1 MENTRET
8 GSKRL
13 NCPPINAE
21 TTKKCRSSAGTTTHF
36 LKQLILTILLFAILP
51 VTALAAG
58 EDAPGTLYV
67 GQTQITGSGYW
78 KTNSD
83 GTLTTEGAN
92 NDNYN
97 VYYDG
102 NGTLTL
108 NSATIKGDNSP
119 IGVPYGAGI
128 YAQCSSNQPVAL
140 TIELIGTNTITGDHG
155 IFVNAEIGTSI
166 FGADASL
173 TITGKGSLDVSGF
186 NHGIYV
192 KSGTGDA
199 SLTIN
204 DASVVAKTTQT
215 YSGGYAGVCVQS
227 GSDATSSPQLSLAVN
242 GGSLTASA
250 SEGNDGILFYVGDSS
265 ATNATTSLTV
275 SNNAIVRAENGIK
288 AGRVDKPTPSGT
300 GIVFDGTEGTV
311 YGDVTLQ
318 ENLEIGEGESLT
330 IGQNASLTTNGR
342 LTVNGGT
349 LNGTPSGDVTYKVT
363 GVSLDKGSLT
373 LDVGESENL
382 IATVQ
387 PDNATIQNVTWSS
400 NKAEVATVENG
411 VVTAKG
417 EGKATITVTTEDD
430 SFTATCT
437 VTVAHTWG
445 DVSYEWSKDDEGNQ
459 TCTATRTCKKDET
472 HTESAIAT
480 VTGKQTKDPTCTEMG
495 ETTYTATF
503 SVDWAEEQ
511 TTTEDIPAFGHTW
524 DDPVYIWSNDYKTC
538 TATRTCKNDEKHVE
552 SATATEISEQ
562 TKDPTCT
569 EKGET
574 TYTATFSVDW
584 AEEQTTT
591 EDIPANGHNY
601 VNGTCTVCGADDPD
615 YVAPEPEP
623 EPEPTYYR
631 IDLRPVEGAT
641 VILSADEVEEGG
653 TLTFTIEIA
662 EGYVADD
669 LMVTVSQG
677 IGKAVEVKP
686 DEAGV
691 YTVKEVDGLVTITVY
706 GVKEAT
712 PVGMENIEGVQVYAH
727 EGAIYVHTPTEKR
740 VMIVAMNGVLK
751 ASGEQVGKR
760 RYELPRGFYVVWV
773 EGESF
778 KVAN

>member
-1 MENTRET
+1 MTVHKFESSRKTTVEINEYKHI
-8 GSKRL
+8 KRKNMKNNPQKKIL
-13 NCPPINAE
+13 RQDGFPIGTEMA
-21 TTKKCRSSAGTTTHF
+21 KKRYSSAGTTTLF

-140 TIELIGTNTITGDHG
+140 TIELIGTNTITGHYG
-155 IFVNAEIGTSI
+155 IYVNAEQGQTVGTN
-166 FGADASL
+166 ASL
-173 TITGKGSLDVSGF
+173 LIRNSSDNGILEVSGSSD
-186 NHGIYV
+186 GIYV
-192 KSGTGDA
+192 KSGTGNA

-215 YSGGYAGVCVQS
+215 SSGYAGVCVQS
-227 GSDATSSPQLSLAVN
+227 SIRATSSPQLSLAVN
-242 GGSLTASA
+242 GGSLTASGTG
-250 SEGNDGILFYVGDSS
+250 SSDGILFYVGSS
-265 ATNATTSLTV
+265 SDTTNATTSLTV
-275 SNNAIVRAENGIK
+275 TDNAIVDARTGGIS
-288 AGRVDKPTPSGT
+288 ASRISITLPTPTPSGENSS
-300 GIVFDGTEGTV
+300 GIVFDGNSGTV

-318 ENLEIGEGESLT
+318 EDLEIGEGESLT
-330 IGQNASLTTNGR
+330 IPQGASLNTNGK

-349 LNGTPSGDVTYKVT
+349 LNGTPSGVVTT
-363 GVSLDKGSLT
+363 GVSLNKGSLT
-373 LDVGESENL
+373 LDVGKSETL

-387 PDNATIQNVTWSS
+387 PYYATNKNVTWSS
-400 NKAEVATVENG
+400 NNADVATVENG
-411 VVTAKG
+411 VVTAIG
-417 EGKATITVTTEDD
+417 EGEATITVTTEDG
-430 SFTATCT
+430 SFTDTCN

-459 TCTATRTCKKDET
+459 TCTATRTCENDKT
-472 HTESAIAT
+472 HTESATAT
-480 VTGKQTKDPTCTEMG
+480 VTSEPTKAPTCTEMG
-495 ETTYTATF
+495 ETTYTAEF
-503 SVDWAEEQ
+503 DVVWASQQ
-511 TTTEDIPAFGHTW
+511 TKTIADIDATGHGETKIQNAKE
-524 DDPVYIWSNDYKTC
+524 PTC
-538 TATRTCKNDEKHVE
+538 TADGYTGDKVCVVCDDVVE
-552 SATATEISEQ
+552 YGT
-562 TKDPTCT
+562 
-569 EKGET
+569 
-574 TYTATFSVDW
+574 V
-584 AEEQTTT
+584 
-591 EDIPANGHNY
+591 IPATGHDYENGY
-601 VNGTCTVCGADDPD
+601 CTICGEKDPD
-615 YVAPEPEP
+615 YVEPEP

-631 IDLRPVEGAT
+631 VDLRPVEGAT

-653 TLTFTIEIA
+653 TL

-691 YTVKEVDGLVTITVY
+691 YTVKDVDGLVTITVY

-727 EGAIYVHTPTEKR
+727 EGAIYVYTPTEAR

-751 ASGEQVGKR
+751 ASEEQVGKR

>member
-1 MENTRET
+1 MTVHKFESSRKTTVEINEYKHI
-8 GSKRL
+8 KRKNMKNNPQKKIL
-13 NCPPINAE
+13 RQDGFPIGAE
-21 TTKKCRSSAGTTTHF
+21 MAKKRYSSAGTTTPF

-140 TIELIGTNTITGDHG
+140 TIELIGTNTITGHYG
-155 IFVNAEIGTSI
+155 IYVNAEQGQTVGTN
-166 FGADASL
+166 ASL
-173 TITGKGSLDVSGF
+173 LIRNSSDNGILEVSGSSD
-186 NHGIYV
+186 GIYV
-192 KSGTGDA
+192 KSGTGNA

-215 YSGGYAGVCVQS
+215 SSGYAGVCVQS
-227 GSDATSSPQLSLAVN
+227 SIRATSSPQLSLAVN
-242 GGSLTASA
+242 GGSLTASGTG
-250 SEGNDGILFYVGDSS
+250 SSDGILFYVGSS
-265 ATNATTSLTV
+265 SDTTNATTSLTV
-275 SNNAIVRAENGIK
+275 TDNAIVDARTGGIS
-288 AGRVDKPTPSGT
+288 ASRISITLPTPTPSGENSS
-300 GIVFDGTEGTV
+300 GIVFDGNSGTV

-330 IGQNASLTTNGR
+330 IPQGASLNTNGK

-373 LDVGESENL
+373 LDVGESEIL
-382 IATVQ
+382 YATVQ

-430 SFTATCT
+430 SFTATCA

-459 TCTATRTCKKDET
+459 TCTATRTCENDKT
-472 HTESAIAT
+472 HTESATAT
-480 VTGKQTKDPTCTEMG
+480 VTSEPTKAPTCTEMG
-495 ETTYTATF
+495 ETTYTAEF
-503 SVDWAEEQ
+503 DVVWASQQ
-511 TTTEDIPAFGHTW
+511 TKTIADIDATGHGETKIQNAKE
-524 DDPVYIWSNDYKTC
+524 PTC
-538 TATRTCKNDEKHVE
+538 TADGYTGDKVCVVCDDVVEYGSGLRGTRT
-552 SATATEISEQ
+552 
-562 TKDPTCT
+562 
-569 EKGET
+569 
-574 TYTATFSVDW
+574 
-584 AEEQTTT
+584 
-591 EDIPANGHNY
+591 
-601 VNGTCTVCGADDPD
+601 GTRAGAR
-615 YVAPEPEP
+615 AR
-623 EPEPTYYR
+623 T
-631 IDLRPVEGAT
+631 
-641 VILSADEVEEGG
+641 
-653 TLTFTIEIA
+653 
-662 EGYVADD
+662 
-669 LMVTVSQG
+669 
-677 IGKAVEVKP
+677 
-686 DEAGV
+686 
-691 YTVKEVDGLVTITVY
+691 
-706 GVKEAT
+706 
-712 PVGMENIEGVQVYAH
+712 
-727 EGAIYVHTPTEKR
+727 
-740 VMIVAMNGVLK
+740 
-751 ASGEQVGKR
+751 
-760 RYELPRGFYVVWV
+760 
-773 EGESF
+773 
-778 KVAN
+778 

>member
-1 MENTRET
+1 MTVHKFESSRKTTVEINEYKHI
-8 GSKRL
+8 KRKNMKNNPQKKIL
-13 NCPPINAE
+13 RQDGFPIGAE
-21 TTKKCRSSAGTTTHF
+21 MAKKRYSSAGTTTPF

-58 EDAPGTLYV
+58 EDAPGTLWV
-67 GQTQITGSGYW
+67 GQTQITANGYW
-78 KTNSD
+78 KTNGD
-83 GTLTTEGAN
+83 GTLTAEGAN

-108 NSATIKGDNSP
+108 KDAKISGSFHQYNNPFT
-119 IGVPYGAGI
+119 AGI
-128 YAQCSSNQPVAL
+128 YAKGSSNQPVAL

-155 IFVNAEIGTSI
+155 IFVNAQQGETVGTNASLLI
-166 FGADASL
+166 QNSDGDGSLEVSGSSHGIYVISVPGNASL
-173 TITGKGSLDVSGF
+173 TIK
-186 NHGIYV
+186 
-192 KSGTGDA
+192 
-199 SLTIN
+199 
-204 DASVVAKTTQT
+204 DASVVAKTTQP
-215 YSGGYAGVCVQS
+215 SSGYAGVCVQS
-227 GSDATSSPQLSLAVN
+227 GSDATNFPQLSLAVN
-242 GGSLTASA
+242 GGSLTASGTG
-250 SEGNDGILFYVGDSS
+250 SSDGILFYVGDSS

-275 SNNAIVRAENGIK
+275 TDHAIVDARNGGIS
-288 AGRVDKPTPSGT
+288 ASIISDPLPTPTPSGENSS

-318 ENLEIGEGESLT
+318 EDLEIGEGETLT
-330 IGQNASLTTNGR
+330 IPEGSTLNTNGK

-349 LNGTPSGDVTYKVT
+349 LNGTPSGDVTYKVKVT
-363 GVSLDKGSLT
+363 GVSLNKGSLT
-373 LDVGESENL
+373 LDVGESETLN
-382 IATVQ
+382 ATVQ

-511 TTTEDIPAFGHTW
+511 TTTEDIPA
-524 DDPVYIWSNDYKTC
+524 
-538 TATRTCKNDEKHVE
+538 
-552 SATATEISEQ
+552 
-562 TKDPTCT
+562 
-569 EKGET
+569 
-574 TYTATFSVDW
+574 
-584 AEEQTTT
+584 
-591 EDIPANGHNY
+591 NGHNY

-615 YVAPEPEP
+615 YVEPEPEP

-631 IDLRPVEGAT
+631 VDLR
-641 VILSADEVEEGG
+641 DRDRGG
-653 TLTFTIEIA
+653 LRGGRPDGHRLA
-662 EGYVADD
+662 GHR
-669 LMVTVSQG
+669 QG
-677 IGKAVEVKP
+677 GRG
-686 DEAGV
+686 EAG
-691 YTVKEVDGLVTITVY
+691 
-706 GVKEAT
+706 
-712 PVGMENIEGVQVYAH
+712 
-727 EGAIYVHTPTEKR
+727 
-740 VMIVAMNGVLK
+740 
-751 ASGEQVGKR
+751 
-760 RYELPRGFYVVWV
+760 
-773 EGESF
+773 
-778 KVAN
+778 